1 PLSEALRRANEAG
14 ARALVEPRPTPRRT
28 IPRVELP
35 DYLIR
40 LQRAADDEGRR
51 LEHLD
56 EDERD
61 AARRLYF
68 NAAAEVDVAV
78 RDFAATAGLD
88 RHTVEKELRQ
98 QARQPPTE

>member
-1 PLSEALRRANEAG
+1 
-14 ARALVEPRPTPRRT
+14 PRPTPRRT